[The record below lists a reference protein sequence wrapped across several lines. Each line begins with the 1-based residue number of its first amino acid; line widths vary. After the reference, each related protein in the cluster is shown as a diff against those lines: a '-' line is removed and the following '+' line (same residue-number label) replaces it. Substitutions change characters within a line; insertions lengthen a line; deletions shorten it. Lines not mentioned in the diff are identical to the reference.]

1 MIMGPMSVSL
11 ALEPMADKAGTAAAI
26 LGVAQLGVG
35 AAFAALVDAQ
45 IDTTVTPM
53 VLGSLL
59 YGSLGLGCLVIALK
73 PK

>member
-1 MIMGPMSVSL
+1 
-11 ALEPMADKAGTAAAI
+11 
-26 LGVAQLGVG
+26 VG

-53 VLGSLL
+53 VLGSLV

-73 PK
+73 TN